1 MSAEEH
7 RSKDEILRAA
17 KSKQAAKPATKPSLD
32 KKEQRDHGGEDMQP
46 PWDQWADWRTKQGLS
61 SDPPK
66 KQETPKKPKKQEEP
80 DGDGDND
87 GNDDDGRK
95 KKRKKSKKAKTP

>member
-17 KSKQAAKPATKPSLD
+17 KSKQAAKPAAKPSSE
-32 KKEQRDHGGEDMQP
+32 KKEQRDHGGEEQP
-46 PWDQWADWRTKQGLS
+46 PWDKWAEWRAKNGMS

-66 KQETPKKPKKQEEP
+66 K
-80 DGDGDND
+80 
-87 GNDDDGRK
+87 
-95 KKRKKSKKAKTP
+95 